1 MIKESKIII
10 QIKKGFTFEQIKADK
25 PEYIKTEEINAFF
38 GKLLMITDKIVQLS
52 LQGYSNE
59 EIGNKLNMSKIDVAK
74 YLGCITKPN
83 SSLYNEETAKRI
95 LGLQRNIAIQR
106 RIELYK
112 KLELLEEKNVDLSGF
127 APSQDITNYKRLKQR
142 ITVFKQ
148 FIENGCVDTLDH
160 LAHQCGLETR
170 TVRIIFLGNDELHFL
185 NNFFTASEK
194 EKLVTYYQKMKE
206 SNREANPNCSLFAC
220 KPVKKNYKENYD
232 KVAERLNYWCQ
243 LALTYRLSI
252 YDLCEILGYQ
262 DHEGLKTFML
272 SNSPSEYSFAL
283 KYLFCI
289 ETAYVEYFRKKEQ
302 QKEPLTAMQKQV
314 IEKDK
319 AKKDKCNEDIF
330 YIAYCSVTGA
340 YDKKYQE
347 IIGRFDDT
355 AYRNTIKK
363 HFQNRTPL
371 SDEDIANIVQYKI
384 KYCIP
389 YKQIPVSR
397 NTIKERCPE
406 YLRDSLTSC
415 NEYLDYYFQRTL
427 KKSKKNE

>member
-1 MIKESKIII
+1 MIKESKIIS

-25 PEYIKTEEINAFF
+25 PAYIKTEEINAFF

-59 EIGNKLNMSKIDVAK
+59 EIGNKLNMSRIDVAM

-83 SSLYNEETAKRI
+83 SSLYNEKIAKRI
-95 LGLQRNIAIQR
+95 LGLQRNRAIQR

-127 APSQDITNYKRLKQR
+127 APSQDIINYKRLKQR

-160 LAHQCGLETR
+160 LAYQCGLEKQ
-170 TVRIIFLGNDELHFL
+170 TVRIIFLGKDELHLL

-206 SNREANPNCSLFAC
+206 SNREASSNRSLFER

-243 LALTYRLSI
+243 MALTYRLSI

-262 DHEGLKTFML
+262 DHEGLKTFMI
-272 SNSPSEYSFAL
+272 SNSPVEYFVAL
-283 KYLFCI
+283 RYLFCI

-302 QKEPLTAMQKQV
+302 QNEPLTEMEKQV
-314 IEKDK
+314 IERDK
-319 AKKDKCNEDIF
+319 TKKDKCIEDDF
-330 YIAYCSVTGA
+330 YITHCKPNCA
-340 YDKKYQE
+340 YDEKYQE
-347 IIGRFDDT
+347 IIGRLNDT
-355 AYRNTIKK
+355 AYHNTINK
-363 HFQNRTPL
+363 HLQNGTPL

-389 YKQIPVSR
+389 YKQIPVSK
-397 NTIKERCPE
+397 NSIKERCPE

-415 NEYLDYYFQRTL
+415 NEYLGDYFQRTL